1 MIYLHK
7 VGRNYTYVN
16 EMLGQKVNQELLLLL
31 VCKVENL
38 ISENSCI
45 KILIITLSVS
55 RNQQIETRYVV
66 KD

>member
-1 MIYLHK
+1 M
-7 VGRNYTYVN
+7 N
-16 EMLGQKVNQELLLLL
+16 EMLGQKGNQELLLLL